1 MLVGIIAVVYI
12 LSRPHYRSVKLDEY
26 EGSVSLIRQEKP
38 MEPYKGVMLIP
49 GDLVETMQ
57 DSFAALFVDNDFT
70 TQKGLHKMAES
81 DGWFRII
88 QMRN

>member
-1 MLVGIIAVVYI
+1 
-12 LSRPHYRSVKLDEY
+12 
-26 EGSVSLIRQEKP
+26 

-81 DGWFRII
+81 DGGVRII

>member
-57 DSFAALFVDNDFT
+57 DSFAALFVDNDFE
-70 TQKGLHKMAES
+70 TQKVYIKWLKAMGGFALYK
-81 DGWFRII
+81 
-88 QMRN
+88 

>member
-1 MLVGIIAVVYI
+1 
-12 LSRPHYRSVKLDEY
+12 
-26 EGSVSLIRQEKP
+26 

-81 DGWFRII
+81 DGGGSHYT
-88 QMRN
+88 NEKLSE